1 MNVVK
6 IYGTVYSAIEVSSS
20 ERKAADP
27 VLLDSSGMIFEERF
41 DIVDNNGKT
50 YYSYLTKET
59 AEKIL
64 DEYAKHPNA
73 IVVKESEEK
82 MNFLE
87 LLLND
92 IIEFH
97 SSESEKRNGIDE
109 NSAMWFAVNPDFRCF
124 CQDIEI
130 QKFLAGRNKVG
141 ILSDRLRF
149 NREFAD
155 YSQKCF
161 SVHDISEDK

>member
-6 IYGTVYSAIEVSSS
+6 IYGTVYSAIKINPK
-20 ERKAADP
+20 ERKRGDP
-27 VLLDSSGMIFEERF
+27 ILLDSSSMIFEERY

-73 IVVKESEEK
+73 IVVKESDEK

-97 SSESEKRNGIDE
+97 SSESEKRSGIDE
-109 NSAMWFAVNPDFRCF
+109 NSAMWFTINPDFRIF

-130 QKFLAGRNKVG
+130 QKFLAGKNKVG
-141 ILSDRLRF
+141 ILFDRLRLS
-149 NREFAD
+149 REFAD

-161 SVHDISEDK
+161 SVYDVSEDK